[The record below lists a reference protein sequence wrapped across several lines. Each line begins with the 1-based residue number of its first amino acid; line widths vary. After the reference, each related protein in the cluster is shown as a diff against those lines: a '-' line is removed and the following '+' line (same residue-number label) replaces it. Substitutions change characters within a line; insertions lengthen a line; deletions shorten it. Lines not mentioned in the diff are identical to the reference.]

1 MARHYPVQQP
11 AEQAEPAEPAEQAEQ
26 AEPAEP
32 AEPVQTGQ
40 HDTQPVQAQPVQA
53 QSLVQNGQT
62 YAVVYAQ
69 PVVCGDLYSVQRD
82 VTKLV
87 RAQLVQPVQPDHAQP
102 VQPYQPDQRSAATN
116 DNLVRSPEKR
126 KHQAIQSHQSHQL
139 GDSVEP
145 VDSVES
151 VDSHGFSGVRK
162 RLKNPAQYVRPIA
175 QMTSPAVV
183 HAMLNAWRSNS
194 DLTPEERV
202 RMSKYVSHLSRAAE
216 YLGDQPVEWT
226 LDMDVQLNHF
236 AYDNPQFKLPSGRR
250 DWKKMARHSMF
261 TGLAYVFFLCRF
273 VLHLVLCTAQYHWF
287 GFDSLVIM
295 LGWLFGTT
303 HGSYRAS
310 QLKARFHSKRN
321 LRATSVY
328 SDTRS
333 FAAHGKQFRDNGGQK
348 FDWQVSHDMLLDK
361 LAQQHDKIAY
371 RKWRTIAQA
380 WAENARKLG
389 FRALQCV
396 ICCIVVML

>member
-11 AEQAEPAEPAEQAEQ
+11 AEQAEPAEPAEQAET
-26 AEPAEP
+26 
-32 AEPVQTGQ
+32 VRTGQ

-62 YAVVYAQ
+62 YVVVYAQ
-69 PVVCGDLYSVQRD
+69 PVVCGDLYSVQHD

-87 RAQLVQPVQPDHAQP
+87 QAQLVQPVHAQPVQPDHAQP
-102 VQPYQPDQRSAATN
+102 VQPVQPDQHSATN
-116 DNLVRSPEKR
+116 DILVRSPEKR
-126 KHQAIQSHQSHQL
+126 KHQAIQLHQSHQSHQVV
-139 GDSVEP
+139 DSVEP
-145 VDSVES
+145 VYSVDS
-151 VDSHGFSGVRK
+151 VDSHGVSGVRK

-250 DWKKMARHSMF
+250 DWKKMACHSMF
-261 TGLAYVFFLCRF
+261 TGLAYVFFSMQIF
-273 VLHLVLCTAQYHWF
+273 GHLVLCIAQYHWF
-287 GFDSLVIM
+287 GFDGIVIM

-396 ICCIVVML
+396 ICCSVVMML